1 MQQLLSASPS
11 ALRFV
16 HEDLVISADLSRV
29 ELHYR
34 VTDGNHAADFVEV
47 VTLPGPP
54 SPDVDADV
62 FRALARRLWLVAGLS
77 YYKTV
82 VPAVVEVPSGLTASE
97 REFLAET
104 LRKGLG
110 EFAYRNQLP
119 AALTPRIEAP
129 VLEAPV
135 LESPGEQAGEQ
146 AGARTEPASALVAV
160 GGGKDSIV
168 TIESLRTLPL
178 SVRLFSVN
186 TYEPI
191 TRTAQ
196 AAGLPLLTATRR
208 LDQRLHEWNAAGA
221 HNGHVPVTAMNSV
234 IACLTA
240 LRSGL
245 DVVVFSN
252 EASSSYGNLTWQGFE
267 VNHQWSKG
275 LAFEA
280 LLREALAGMGAPL
293 DYVSFLRPLSELA
306 IMRRFATLTDY
317 HPVFTSCNRS
327 FHLDESKRRSW
338 CADCD
343 KCRFVFLT
351 LAPYLSREA
360 LLAIFGTDLLADPA
374 QLPGFLDLLAV
385 GEGHKPFEC
394 VGEPLECRAALA
406 LLRRHPDWAEHPTLA
421 RPELRDVDVSEE
433 EMAEVF
439 SFSERHFLSGSLE
452 KAARAVL

>member
-1 MQQLLSASPS
+1 M
-11 ALRFV
+11 
-16 HEDLVISADLSRV
+16 ISADLSRV

-34 VTDGNHAADFVEV
+34 ITDGTDSADFVEV
-47 VTLPGPP
+47 VTLPGPLAP
-54 SPDVDADV
+54 EVDEGL
-62 FRALARRLWLVAGLS
+62 FRDLARRLWLVAGLS
-77 YYKTV
+77 YYKTT
-82 VPAVVEVPSGLTASE
+82 VPATVEVPSGLTASE
-97 REFLAET
+97 RALLAET
-104 LRKGLG
+104 LLKGLG

-119 AALTPRIEAP
+119 GALTPRIEAP
-129 VLEAPV
+129 TLDGPT
-135 LESPGEQAGEQ
+135 LDSPAV
-146 AGARTEPASALVAV
+146 RRDEPAGALVAV

-168 TIESLRTLPL
+168 TIESLRALPL
-178 SVRLFSVN
+178 DVHLFSVN
-186 TYEPI
+186 TYAPI
-191 TRTAQ
+191 TRTAE
-196 AAGLPLLTATRR
+196 AAGLPLLTASRR
-208 LDQRLHEWNAAGA
+208 LDPLLHEWNAAGA

-234 IACLTA
+234 IGCLTA
-240 LRSGL
+240 LRAGL

-275 LAFEA
+275 LAFEGM
-280 LLREALAGMGAPL
+280 LRDTLAELGAPV

-306 IMRRFATLTDY
+306 IMRRFATLTAY

-351 LAPYLSREA
+351 LAPYLSRDA
-360 LLAIFGTDLLADPA
+360 LLAIFGTDMLADPA

-385 GEGHKPFEC
+385 GDGHKPFEC
-394 VGEPLECRAALA
+394 VGEPLECRAALT
-406 LLRRHPDWAEHPTLA
+406 LLREHPEWRDHPTLA
-421 RPELRDVDVSEE
+421 LPELRDVTVSEA

-439 SFSERHFLSGSLE
+439 SFSTHHFLSGELE